1 VEILVHQVRDS
12 RYAQGKLGGATR
24 LCGLALL
31 LACGACRGEKAPAPP
46 ALPELAG
53 WGKAR
58 PVDDASKD
66 PSLAAFRDTLL
77 DIARRRDSAALS
89 ARLAPTIRFSFGDSR
104 GGPAGF
110 FAHWK
115 KYQSMDKLWTTLA
128 DVLEHGGRMRDSV
141 SFMAPW
147 TFTALPDSLDAFE
160 YLVVRDSNVV
170 VQARASSDSAI
181 GTLSFDIVRTNG
193 PPTDSLWRAISLRD
207 GRTGFVESRSIRS
220 PVDYRIGLRK
230 SGGRWMIDFFVAG
243 D

>member
-1 VEILVHQVRDS
+1 MKGIDMKRAAIPLLV
-12 RYAQGKLGGATR
+12 
-24 LCGLALL
+24 LL
-31 LACGACRGEKAPAPP
+31 VACEPEAKRPEAPP
-46 ALPELAG
+46 LRELSG
-53 WGKAR
+53 YGKAR
-58 PVDDASKD
+58 PVDEASGD

-104 GGPAGF
+104 GGTAAF

-115 KYQSMDKLWTTLA
+115 KYESMDKLWATLT
-128 DVLEHGGRMRDSV
+128 DVLEHGGRMQGGA

-160 YLVVRDSNVV
+160 YLVVRDSGVV
-170 VQARASSDSAI
+170 VRAKPDSAEL
-181 GTLSFDIVRTNG
+181 GSLSYDIVRVGTDRG
-193 PPTDSLWRAISLRD
+193 DSLWRAIRLPD
-207 GRTGFVESRSIRS
+207 GTSGYVETKHIRS

-230 SGGRWMIDFFVAG
+230 AGGRWLIDFFVAG